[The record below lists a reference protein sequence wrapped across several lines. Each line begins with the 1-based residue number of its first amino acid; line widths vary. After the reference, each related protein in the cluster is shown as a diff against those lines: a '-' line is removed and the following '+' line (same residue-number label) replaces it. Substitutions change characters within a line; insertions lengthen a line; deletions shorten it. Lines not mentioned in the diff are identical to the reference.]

1 MMKRRALKKTEA
13 FSLIEVLVALALASM
28 VFGALLSGF
37 GRHVQ
42 SVANLE
48 RRYRNL
54 VVASAALEKT
64 MDFSASG
71 DTTDT
76 LDNIIYTVTVRSM
89 PSDPR
94 IDCACSTVKGDRTG
108 QGAAVSAY
116 RLRGMS
122 ASPSDS
128 GKSSSL

>member
-1 MMKRRALKKTEA
+1 M
-13 FSLIEVLVALALASM
+13 ALALASI
-28 VFGALLSGF
+28 VFGALMSGF

-54 VVASAALEKT
+54 AVASAALEKA
-64 MDFSASG
+64 MDSGATG

-76 LDNIIYTVTVRSM
+76 LDDIAYTVTVRSM

-94 IDCACSTVKGDRTG
+94 IDSACSTVKGDRVG
-108 QGAAVSAY
+108 QNASVSAY

-122 ASPSDS
+122 GRSDS
-128 GKSSSL
+128 DGSSSL

>member
-1 MMKRRALKKTEA
+1 MKRRAFKKTDA

-28 VFGALLSGF
+28 VFGALMSGF

-54 VVASAALEKT
+54 AVASAALEKA
-64 MDFSASG
+64 MDNGATG

-76 LDNIIYTVTVRSM
+76 LEDINYTVTVRSM

-94 IDCACSTVKGDRTG
+94 IDSACSTVQGDRVG
-108 QGAAVSAY
+108 QNASVSAY

-122 ASPSDS
+122 ARPDS
-128 GKSSSL
+128 GSSSL